1 MLSGMPMLGGIKMA
15 PLPASV
21 MPSTISVKERIEDD
35 EHGGSYGN
43 AYSIAHV
50 RFERSAA
57 ITAETA
63 AGAQGGYVIAT
74 GMKGR
79 IFIDAENSEGARQIA
94 EGARVSVDGGE
105 AMEAVTVSRYDNADG
120 TPHHWEVDVR

>member
-1 MLSGMPMLGGIKMA
+1 MLSGMPMLGGIRLA

-21 MPSTISVKERIEDD
+21 LPSTISVRERVEDD

-43 AYSIAHV
+43 AYSIANV

-79 IFIDAENSEGARQIA
+79 IFIDAENSPGARQIA

-105 AMEAVTVSRYDNADG
+105 PMEAVTVSRYDNADG
-120 TPHHWEVDVR
+120 TCHHWEVDVR